1 MIPGMKV
8 GQVSS
13 QGRVGRL
20 KCIGLMSVLET
31 KLLPPPTYFHS
42 LFVLG
47 CLVTTTIL
55 PNKRKVQELISDS
68 SIAANISTLG
78 QFTWHLA

>member
-42 LFVLG
+42 LFVYPGAVHLASGLMAANGVYLG
-47 CLVTTTIL
+47 QWGEGLWPRSCLVSLT
-55 PNKRKVQELISDS
+55 
-68 SIAANISTLG
+68 G
-78 QFTWHLA
+78 F